1 MPTFKCIE
9 CTMNKADYLLEM
21 FEKDAEKRR
30 RLREEVVKIV
40 GASPADETSPILNA
54 RVMRLLK
61 SRLGLG
67 DIYYDIKKDYNR
79 YLLTLE
85 DEILRKIQGSKDRL
99 LTALKYAMAGNF
111 IDFGAM
117 NSVDKEELRRLI
129 EDAPDQEVDPV
140 QYAEFREELGR
151 ARKIVYL
158 ADNAGEI
165 VFDKVFIKAIKELY
179 PEASITVVVRGLPIH
194 NDATMQDA
202 EETGMTE
209 AAEVIGN
216 GTDIPGT
223 DPLKVSKETREALD
237 SADLIISKGQGNFET
252 LFGSGRNIYYIFLCK
267 CSLFAER
274 FKADRFAGIFVSERK
289 VKEMID

>member
-1 MPTFKCIE
+1 
-9 CTMNKADYLLEM
+9 MNKADYLLEM
-21 FEKDAEKRR
+21 FEKNPEKRR
-30 RLREEVVKIV
+30 RLRKEVMKIIS
-40 GASPADETSPILNA
+40 ASPADETSPNLNA
-54 RVMRLLK
+54 RVMRFLK

-67 DIYYDIKKDYNR
+67 DIYYDIKKEYNR

-85 DEILRKIQGSKDRL
+85 DDILGKIHGSKDSL
-99 LTALKYAMAGNF
+99 LTALKYAMTGNF

-117 NSVDKEELRRLI
+117 NSVDKGELRRLI
-129 EDAPDQEVDPV
+129 ENAPDQSIDPG
-140 QYAEFREELGR
+140 QYAGFREELGR

-165 VFDKVFIKAIKELY
+165 VFDKVFIKVIKETY
-179 PEASITVVVRGLPIH
+179 PEASITAVVRGMPIH
-194 NDATMQDA
+194 NDATWPDA
-202 EETGMTE
+202 EETGLS
-209 AAEVIGN
+209 AIANVIGN

-223 DPLKVSKETREALD
+223 DLGKVNMETREALN

-252 LFGSGRNIYYIFLCK
+252 LFGTGRNIYYIFLCK

-274 FKADRFAGIFVSERK
+274 FRVDRFAGIFVSERN